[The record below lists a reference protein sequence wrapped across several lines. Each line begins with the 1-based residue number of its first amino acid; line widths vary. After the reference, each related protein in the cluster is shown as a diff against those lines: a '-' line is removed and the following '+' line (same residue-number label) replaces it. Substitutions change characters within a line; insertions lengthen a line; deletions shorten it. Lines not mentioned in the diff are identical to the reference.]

1 MVRKY
6 IKLNKN
12 YSLLIQEVCEAYN
25 ADYLLMYSILIF
37 EDFNRP
43 WFIRFIENTIVRFL
57 HIHMTVGIAQIR
69 SDRPLSNVESITLLV
84 QRLKETKQANL
95 EQKVAA
101 LTTYGNS

>member
-1 MVRKY
+1 
-6 IKLNKN
+6 
-12 YSLLIQEVCEAYN
+12 
-25 ADYLLMYSILIF
+25 
-37 EDFNRP
+37 
-43 WFIRFIENTIVRFL
+43 
-57 HIHMTVGIAQIR
+57 MTVGVAQIR